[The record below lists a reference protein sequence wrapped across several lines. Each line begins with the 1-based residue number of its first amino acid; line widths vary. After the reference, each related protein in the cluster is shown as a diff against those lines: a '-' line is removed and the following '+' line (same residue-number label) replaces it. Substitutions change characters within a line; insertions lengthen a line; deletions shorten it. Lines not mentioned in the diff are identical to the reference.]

1 MTSARRSKVFKV
13 ILHPL
18 GVIAAAV
25 VYFLLVHFFDTRWR
39 FMPYTFAVTLALA
52 SLVFFLS
59 RRPVFSLYTA
69 GIVIMLLTLLSVV
82 KFRLKGLALHAYD
95 FFFTGTDLSIIDFLW
110 SHYRLHALAG
120 GLTILLAAFFLIM
133 LFRGERAVRV
143 PLLVRLPLVPL
154 FLLAAEF
161 THPIHNPREA
171 DYLPYV
177 AGYNASA
184 LPLSLRNL
192 PDLMGELPL
201 AARVAHAGS
210 TMPFAEDIDCGPARL
225 KPDLF
230 MVLSESQTAPGV
242 VPALVRSPEL
252 IDTFRSGDGTIKPLF
267 VETIGAGT
275 WMTNFSVLTGLS
287 TADFGWQAAYVTQL
301 MERRIR
307 GALPELLSRCGYRT
321 VSVMPL
327 PFNALNEGAFLTSIG
342 FQEVIDAEALGMKP
356 MTVRDRDYFSF
367 IEKLVTEHRR
377 SDPRPLFLHVQTM
390 FAHQPYDYVL
400 LPDDQAPPHDYDGA
414 GEANEYLR
422 RVWLARADLDAFLER
437 RKAEPGPRGTVVA
450 EFGDHHA
457 TVTRDHLIA
466 GRAAEPLLTDFRSPL
481 YETFYRIEGY
491 GTPIDYGLLHQSEDA
506 AFLSARVLAAANMP
520 RSQVWAD
527 LLALSEACG
536 GRLHTC
542 PDRSGIDRHIKARID
557 GGLLVVN

>member
-1 MTSARRSKVFKV
+1 MTSAWRSDFSRV
-13 ILHPL
+13 ILHPVTVL
-18 GVIAAAV
+18 AAAV
-25 VYFLLVHFFDTRWR
+25 VYFLLVHYFDTRWR

-52 SLVFFLS
+52 SLIFLFG
-59 RRPVFSLYTA
+59 RRPVFSLYAA
-69 GIVIMLLTLLSVV
+69 GIVIMLFTLLSVV

-120 GLTILLAAFFLIM
+120 GVAVLTAGLFLVW
-133 LFRGERAVRV
+133 LFRSERPLRV
-143 PLLVRLPLVPL
+143 PLAVRLALVPL

-192 PDLMGELPL
+192 PDLFGELPL

-210 TMPFAEDIDCGPARL
+210 TLAFAEDIDCGPARL

-275 WMTNFSVLTGLS
+275 WMTNFSVLTGLF

-321 VSVMPL
+321 VAVMPL

-342 FQEVIDAEALGMKP
+342 FQEIIDAETLGLKP
-356 MTVRDRDYFSF
+356 MTVRDRDYFAF
-367 IEKLVTEHRR
+367 VDRLVAEHRR
-377 SDPRPLFLHVQTM
+377 SDPRPLFVHVQTM
-390 FAHQPYDYVL
+390 FSHQPYDYVL
-400 LPDDQAPPHDYDGA
+400 LPDDQAPPVEYEGTD
-414 GEANEYLR
+414 ETSEYLR
-422 RVWLARADLDAFLER
+422 RVWLARVDLRDFLKR

-457 TVTRDHLIA
+457 TVTRDHLVA

-481 YETFYRIEGY
+481 YETFYRVEGY
-491 GTPIDYGLLHQSEDA
+491 GTPIDYGVLHQAEDA

-520 RSQVWAD
+520 MSRLWSD

-542 PDRSGIDRHIKARID
+542 PGRSDIDRHIKARID